1 MEITFKELKSYGV
14 KSKVLNDIL
23 RWENQNNNGVIRSTF
38 NRELYL
44 KILKLKNDAKA
55 IDQGTRFCEKII
67 GNIPKTKG

>member
-1 MEITFKELKSYGV
+1 MEVTFKELKNYGV

-44 KILKLKNDAKA
+44 KILKLKQNAEA
-55 IDQGTRFCEKII
+55 INQGSR
-67 GNIPKTKG
+67 PR

>member
-1 MEITFKELKSYGV
+1 MEVTFKELKSYGV

-44 KILKLKNDAKA
+44 KILKLKQHAEA
-55 IDQGTRFCEKII
+55 IDKGTR
-67 GNIPKTKG
+67 

>member
-1 MEITFKELKSYGV
+1 MEVTFKQLKSYGV

-44 KILKLKNDAKA
+44 KILKLKQNAKA
-55 IDQGTRFCEKII
+55 INQGTR
-67 GNIPKTKG
+67 

>member
-1 MEITFKELKSYGV
+1 MEVTFKELKNYGV

-44 KILKLKNDAKA
+44 KILKLKQNGRVK
-55 IDQGTRFCEKII
+55 
-67 GNIPKTKG
+67 KTNFITN

>member
-1 MEITFKELKSYGV
+1 MEVTFKELKNYGV

-44 KILKLKNDAKA
+44 KILKLKQNAEA
-55 IDQGTRFCEKII
+55 INQGTR
-67 GNIPKTKG
+67 PR

>member
-67 GNIPKTKG
+67 GNIPKIKR

>member
-1 MEITFKELKSYGV
+1 MEVTFKDLKSYGV

-44 KILKLKNDAKA
+44 KILKLKQDAEA
-55 IDQGTRFCEKII
+55 INQSTR
-67 GNIPKTKG
+67 

>member
-38 NRELYL
+38 NREIYL
-44 KILKLKNDAKA
+44 KILKLKHDVKA
-55 IDQGTRFCEKII
+55 VDKGTR
-67 GNIPKTKG
+67 

>member
-55 IDQGTRFCEKII
+55 INQGARFCEKII
-67 GNIPKTKG
+67 GNLSEIKR

>member
-1 MEITFKELKSYGV
+1 MEVTFKELKKYGV

-44 KILKLKNDAKA
+44 KILKLKQNAEA
-55 IDQGTRFCEKII
+55 INQGTR
-67 GNIPKTKG
+67 

>member
-44 KILKLKNDAKA
+44 KILKLKNDAEA
-55 IDQGTRFCEKII
+55 IDKSARFCEKII
-67 GNIPKTKG
+67 GNLSEIKG

>member
-44 KILKLKNDAKA
+44 KILKLKKDAEA
-55 IDQGTRFCEKII
+55 IDKSARFCEKII
-67 GNIPKTKG
+67 GNLPKIKG

>member
-1 MEITFKELKSYGV
+1 MEITFKELKTYGV

-44 KILKLKNDAKA
+44 KILKLKKDAEA
-55 IDQGTRFCEKII
+55 IDKSARFC
-67 GNIPKTKG
+67 

>member
-1 MEITFKELKSYGV
+1 MEVTFKQLKSYGV

-44 KILKLKNDAKA
+44 KILKLKKNAVA
-55 IDQGTRFCEKII
+55 INQGSR
-67 GNIPKTKG
+67 PR

>member
-1 MEITFKELKSYGV
+1 MEVTFKELKSYGV

-44 KILKLKNDAKA
+44 KILKLKQNAKA
-55 IDQGTRFCEKII
+55 INQGTR
-67 GNIPKTKG
+67 PR

>member
-1 MEITFKELKSYGV
+1 MEVTFKELKSYGV

-44 KILKLKNDAKA
+44 KILKLKQNAEA
-55 IDQGTRFCEKII
+55 INQGTRSR
-67 GNIPKTKG
+67 

>member
-1 MEITFKELKSYGV
+1 MEVTFKELKSYGV

-44 KILKLKNDAKA
+44 KILKLNQNVKA
-55 IDQGTRFCEKII
+55 NYKGTRA
-67 GNIPKTKG
+67 G

>member
-1 MEITFKELKSYGV
+1 MEVTFKQLKSYGV

-44 KILKLKNDAKA
+44 KILKLKQNGRVK
-55 IDQGTRFCEKII
+55 
-67 GNIPKTKG
+67 KTNFITN

>member
-1 MEITFKELKSYGV
+1 MEVTFKELKSYGV

-44 KILKLKNDAKA
+44 KILKLKQNAEA
-55 IDQGTRFCEKII
+55 INQSTR
-67 GNIPKTKG
+67 

>member
-44 KILKLKNDAKA
+44 KILKLKKDAEA
-55 IDQGTRFCEKII
+55 IDKSAR
-67 GNIPKTKG
+67 

>member
-44 KILKLKNDAKA
+44 KILKLKNNAEA
-55 IDQGTRFCEKII
+55 INQGTR
-67 GNIPKTKG
+67 

>member
-44 KILKLKNDAKA
+44 KILKLKKDAEA
-55 IDQGTRFCEKII
+55 IDKSARFC
-67 GNIPKTKG
+67 

>member
-1 MEITFKELKSYGV
+1 MEVTFKELKSYGV

-44 KILKLKNDAKA
+44 KILKLKQNAEA
-55 IDQGTRFCEKII
+55 INQGSR
-67 GNIPKTKG
+67 PR

>member
-1 MEITFKELKSYGV
+1 MEVTFKELKSYGV

-44 KILKLKNDAKA
+44 KILKLKQNAKA
-55 IDQGTRFCEKII
+55 INQGTR
-67 GNIPKTKG
+67 

>member
-1 MEITFKELKSYGV
+1 MEVTFKELKSYGV

-44 KILKLKNDAKA
+44 KILKLKQNAEA
-55 IDQGTRFCEKII
+55 INQGTR
-67 GNIPKTKG
+67 PS

>member
-1 MEITFKELKSYGV
+1 MEVTFKELKFYGV

-44 KILKLKNDAKA
+44 KILKLKQNAEA
-55 IDQGTRFCEKII
+55 INQGTR
-67 GNIPKTKG
+67 

>member
-1 MEITFKELKSYGV
+1 MEVTFKELKNYGV

-44 KILKLKNDAKA
+44 KILKLKQNAKA
-55 IDQGTRFCEKII
+55 INQGTR
-67 GNIPKTKG
+67 PR

>member
-1 MEITFKELKSYGV
+1 MEVTFKQLKSYGV

-44 KILKLKNDAKA
+44 KILKLKQNAEA
-55 IDQGTRFCEKII
+55 INQGTR
-67 GNIPKTKG
+67 PR

>member
-23 RWENQNNNGVIRSTF
+23 RWQNQNNNGVIRSTF

-44 KILKLKNDAKA
+44 KILKLKKDAEA
-55 IDQGTRFCEKII
+55 IDKSARFC
-67 GNIPKTKG
+67 